1 MTASYPS
8 ALRSF
13 STKRNT
19 LDIVDAADPNSI
31 QEEVIAIESILGVN
45 PNISTAPLSSGT
57 FVTTSTAYT
66 NLTSRLANIETGIVS
81 DSHTQYIRRTG
92 NETITNAT
100 ASNVGF
106 SVKGAVSQSADLQQW
121 KEANNHVLARIE
133 SDVTFMASYIESTE
147 IENQLVASMWS

>member
-8 ALRSF
+8 SIRSF

-31 QEEVIAIESILGVN
+31 QEEVIAIEGILGVN
-45 PNISTAPLSSGT
+45 PNISTAPLSTGT

-66 NLTSRLANIETGIVS
+66 NLTARLANIETGIVS

-100 ASNVGF
+100 ASNVALT
-106 SVKGAVSQSADLQQW
+106 VKGAASQTADIQQW
-121 KEANNHVLARIE
+121 KNSSGTVLASIE
-133 SDVTFMASYIESTE
+133 ADGTFIAAYIESTQ
-147 IENQLVASMWS
+147 IENQIVASMWS